1 MPKEPILYKI
11 NGKENAGEL
20 NFREQ
25 DGFLVPNKYRANPR
39 KFVKEEYTTE
49 KLLRIIN
56 SKQDACIVSIER
68 SAGTNIT
75 LMKGDF
81 ARALAKKCLDSKWG
95 FYFITPGC
103 SFRLCNINAEPGTP
117 VEIKFYFYQKY
128 TPLEN
133 TPKENQKVQET
144 DIEQI
149 LEAFKTFYVY
159 EEVLVTS
166 EVMQDILQNRPA
178 FIQMDNLDLRTKIVG
193 QFYSAPIP
201 EEETANT

>member
-1 MPKEPILYKI
+1 MI
-11 NGKENAGEL
+11 
-20 NFREQ
+20 
-25 DGFLVPNKYRANPR
+25 
-39 KFVKEEYTTE
+39 
-49 KLLRIIN
+49 
-56 SKQDACIVSIER
+56 
-68 SAGTNIT
+68 
-75 LMKGDF
+75 
-81 ARALAKKCLDSKWG
+81 
-95 FYFITPGC
+95 
-103 SFRLCNINAEPGTP
+103 
-117 VEIKFYFYQKY
+117 EIKFYFYQKY